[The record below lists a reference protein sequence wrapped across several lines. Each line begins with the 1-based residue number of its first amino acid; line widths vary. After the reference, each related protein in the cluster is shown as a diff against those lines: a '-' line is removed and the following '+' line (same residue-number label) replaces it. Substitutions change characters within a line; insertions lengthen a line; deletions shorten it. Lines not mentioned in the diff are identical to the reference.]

1 MHDPS
6 KPDLE
11 ESVNVTEAHDRV
23 LRGAAAVSREH
34 KLNENGDAPL
44 SLWVT
49 VLCAIPI
56 CFAGWTAFGYGAPLF
71 SYKDTVKTGY
81 VQVIPSDGGDDVM
94 PPEPAV
100 VAYARKGSKVFG
112 AKCQGCHGAD
122 GRGDGNQFPSLV
134 GSKFAMGENERF
146 SQIILNGLTGPT
158 SYGKVFGVMPSQAPV
173 SAEELACVM
182 TYVRNNLGS
191 NKVGDVVSK
200 AQAAEALKISAGRA
214 KAGSQ
219 VTADELD
226 ADHKKTLPGAVIAAD
241 TLVDPLTLEPVAK

>member
-23 LRGAAAVSREH
+23 LRGAAAVSREN

-49 VLCAIPI
+49 VLCAIPV
-56 CFAGWTAFGYGAPLF
+56 CFAGWTAFGYGTPLF
-71 SYKDTVKTGY
+71 SYKDTVRSGY
-81 VQVIPSDGGDDVM
+81 VQVIPSGGEDEVM
-94 PPEPAV
+94 PPESAV
-100 VAYARKGSKVFG
+100 AAYSRKGGKIFG
-112 AKCQGCHGAD
+112 SKCQGCHGAD
-122 GRGDGNQFPSLV
+122 GKGDGNQYPSLV
-134 GSKFAMGENERF
+134 GSKFAQGESERF

-158 SYGKVFGVMPSQAPV
+158 SYGKVFGVMPSQAPLT
-173 SAEELACVM
+173 ADELACVM
-182 TYVRNNLGS
+182 TYVRNNMG
-191 NKVGDVVSK
+191 NKVGDVISK

-214 KAGSQ
+214 KAGTA

-226 ADHKKTLPGAVIAAD
+226 ADHKKTLPGAILAAD
-241 TLVDPLTLEPVAK
+241 TMVDPVTLEPVAK